1 MINKMIATSVS
12 LSKRMIDAGFDTNTA
27 DMIHYHLEGV
37 DDFGNPSHVWL
48 LEERD
53 TAIEDEDV
61 IETVFSWSLTRLIE
75 LLPHEIKV
83 VELDTNFEKSYY
95 LNLGKSPDDYYVQYM
110 NEEAEDM
117 ITYLRFTNRDLVGC
131 VWIMLMELKKKG
143 LI

>member
-12 LSKRMIDAGFDTNTA
+12 LSRKMIDAGFDTNTA

-37 DDFGNPSHVWL
+37 DDFGNSSHVWL

-61 IETVFSWSLTRLIE
+61 IETVFAWSLTRLIE
-75 LLPHEIKV
+75 LLPWMVSNDDGVVYFLRIAKIK
-83 VELDTNFEKSYY
+83 DDSYV
-95 LNLGKSPDDYYVQYM
+95 VQYM
-110 NEEAEDM
+110 NEEAEEM
-117 ITYLRFTNRDLVGC
+117 ITYIRFTNRDLVGC

>member
-1 MINKMIATSVS
+1 MINKMIATSVT
-12 LSKRMIDAGFDTNTA
+12 LSKTMIDAGFDTNTA
-27 DMIHYHLEGV
+27 DMIYYHLEGV
-37 DDFGNPSHVWL
+37 DDFGNSSHVWL

-61 IETVFSWSLTRLIE
+61 IETVFAWSLTRLIE
-75 LLPHEIKV
+75 LLPWTVSNDDGV
-83 VELDTNFEKSYY
+83 VYFLRIAKTK
-95 LNLGKSPDDYYVQYM
+95 DDGYVVQYM
-110 NEEAEDM
+110 NEEAEEM

>member
-12 LSKRMIDAGFDTNTA
+12 LSRKMIDAGFDTNTA

-61 IETVFSWSLTRLIE
+61 IEMVFAWSLTRLIE
-75 LLPHEIKV
+75 LLPLMVSNDDGV
-83 VELDTNFEKSYY
+83 VYFLRIAKTMDDSYV
-95 LNLGKSPDDYYVQYM
+95 VQYM

-131 VWIMLMELKKKG
+131 VWMMLMELKKKG

>member
-12 LSKRMIDAGFDTNTA
+12 LSRKMIDAGFDTNTA
-27 DMIHYHLEGV
+27 DMIHIHLEGV
-37 DDFGNPSHVWL
+37 DDFGNSSHVWL

-61 IETVFSWSLTRLIE
+61 IETVFAWSLTKLIE
-75 LLPHEIKV
+75 LLPLMVSNDDGV
-83 VELDTNFEKSYY
+83 VYFLRIAKTMDDSYV
-95 LNLGKSPDDYYVQYM
+95 VQYM

-131 VWIMLMELKKKG
+131 VWMMLMELKKKG

>member
-12 LSKRMIDAGFDTNTA
+12 LSRKMIDAGFDTNTA

-53 TAIEDEDV
+53 TAIEDEAV
-61 IETVFSWSLTRLIE
+61 IEMVFAWSLTRLIE
-75 LLPHEIKV
+75 LLPLMVSNDDGV
-83 VELDTNFEKSYY
+83 VYFLRIAKTMDDSYV
-95 LNLGKSPDDYYVQYM
+95 VQYM

-131 VWIMLMELKKKG
+131 VWMMLMELKKKG

>member
-1 MINKMIATSVS
+1 MINKMIATSVT
-12 LSKRMIDAGFDTNTA
+12 LSKTMIDAGFYTNTA

-75 LLPHEIKV
+75 LLPWTVSNDDGVVYFLRIAKIK
-83 VELDTNFEKSYY
+83 DDSYV
-95 LNLGKSPDDYYVQYM
+95 VQYM

-131 VWIMLMELKKKG
+131 VWMMLMELKKKG